1 MKKFL
6 QRLVLVCGLAGS
18 VQAADRYTETFS
30 TNGAAPASS
39 LSLGAG
45 SWSFTGGVALAKFAN
60 SLPLSIPDIAT
71 LRPSNGAFTG
81 DYVAAGVGVLGFK
94 FRSAVALP
102 SSVYVELKS
111 GTAVFQRVIPVTSV
125 GTWESFMI
133 SLSSLEEGGWT
144 VLEGRAADFQAA
156 LHEVTSLE
164 IKVQRSGATA
174 REYALDDLYV
184 DGLPQATGRTLT
196 EGRNLTMAWDAL
208 QLGALYTMQQ
218 SPSLS
223 GPWKDADTVTATS
236 RLQQFT
242 IPADDSAPQG
252 FFRLRGP

>member
-1 MKKFL
+1 MMKFL
-6 QRLVLVCGLAGS
+6 QRLVLACGLAGS
-18 VQAADRYTETFS
+18 ASAAERYTETFTAS
-30 TNGAAPASS
+30 GTAPASS

-71 LRPSNGAFTG
+71 LRPANAAFTG
-81 DYVAAGVGVLGFK
+81 DYVAAGIGVLGFK

-102 SSVYVELKS
+102 SSVFVELKS
-111 GTAVFQRVIPVTSV
+111 GSAIYQRVVPVTGV

-133 SLSSLEEGGWT
+133 SLASLEEGGWT
-144 VLEGRAADFQAA
+144 VLEGQAADFPAA
-156 LHEVTSLE
+156 LRAVTSLE
-164 IKVQRSGATA
+164 IKIQRSGATA

-184 DGLPQATGRTLT
+184 DGLPEAAGGAST
-196 EGRNLTMAWDAL
+196 EGSNLIMAWDAL
-208 QLGALYTMQQ
+208 QLGAPYTMQQ
-218 SPSLS
+218 SASLS

-236 RLQQFT
+236 RLQHFV
-242 IPADDSAPQG
+242 IPTGGVSSPA